1 MYTERNLHDV
11 KWPSGADG
19 VRASTP
25 DKATGKEEKR
35 ILGGFTD
42 SSRVNTFCQK
52 PKAFRASYVF
62 TDYHLKGTNKTE
74 ALNEGV
80 KAWKKK

>member
-1 MYTERNLHDV
+1 MGYVPQL
-11 KWPSGADG
+11 
-19 VRASTP
+19 P
-25 DKATGKEEKR
+25 DKATGKEKKKK
-35 ILGGFTD
+35 ILGGFAD

-52 PKAFRASYVF
+52 TKAFRASYAF

-74 ALNEGV
+74 ALNEGM